1 MHKTPV
7 NIKSQTPP
15 SRYLDDPLFS
25 LANSAMSLF
34 NTTLVNFEFAMAL
47 NQAYQL
53 HLLRIDDCP
62 VADTNYPCFIYHD
75 RNTLLSFVMLDRP
88 MQLID
93 DPVFQHYDKML
104 IVRGRDAR
112 QFLQQLYDDTS
123 TRLPEPP
130 ADEPLRHNHW
140 LALRQL
146 GGTVIDSATFFFQPT
161 GAPLATSL
169 HPDTAMPMPKQ
180 LVAYLGRVK
189 QFLTEAFAT
198 FEWTLGNPD
207 ELQ

>member
-1 MHKTPV
+1 
-7 NIKSQTPP
+7 
-15 SRYLDDPLFS
+15 
-25 LANSAMSLF
+25 
-34 NTTLVNFEFAMAL
+34 MAL

-93 DPVFQHYDKML
+93 DPVFRHYDKML

-169 HPDTAMPMPKQ
+169 HPDTALPMPKQ
-180 LVAYLGRVK
+180 LVAYLGRQTVPHRGLRHLRVGPR
-189 QFLTEAFAT
+189 QPRRAPVAPTPPATGRVGHSFLFCLY
-198 FEWTLGNPD
+198 FFSL
-207 ELQ
+207 